1 MGLEQRTR
9 PSCHAHRQVNG
20 PFALGR
26 DRFDVACQ
34 IPPSMRSLAD
44 RFHEQALADADER
57 DLISRTDR
65 RREQNTR
72 ETALK
77 DLATRLVAL
86 KARQLERM
94 GLGEPIMIAIQLAQA
109 IKSPNARNRQVT
121 VVRQHLRD
129 LGPVVEDIDTRLKA
143 LLQGLPLPELAG
155 AAAEE
160 SDAAPAAEVLSWSER
175 LIASGDTALEEF
187 LHQYGDAERQ
197 QLRQQT
203 RAAVKARRG
212 TDAVALE
219 RAETRLRLSLQR
231 CMAANGGAASTSS

>member
-1 MGLEQRTR
+1 
-9 PSCHAHRQVNG
+9 
-20 PFALGR
+20 
-26 DRFDVACQ
+26 
-34 IPPSMRSLAD
+34 MRSLAD

-77 DLATRLVAL
+77 DLAVRLVAL

-94 GLGEPIMIAIQLAQA
+94 GLGEPIIIAIELAQA

-143 LLQGLPLPELAG
+143 LLQGLPLPDLAG
-155 AAAEE
+155 APEENNAEQ
-160 SDAAPAAEVLSWSER
+160 AAEVLSWSER
-175 LIASGDTALEEF
+175 LITSGDTALEEF

-212 TDAVALE
+212 TDAPAIE
-219 RAETRLRLSLQR
+219 RAESRLRLSLQR
-231 CMAANGGAASTSS
+231 CMAAQSGAAS